1 MKKIDPL
8 TDYILRK
15 DSNVYRQEQGV
26 PSWGQLGA
34 HYTGRTLGSL
44 GTAAQTVGSG
54 ISTAAQAVGSGISKV
69 MPSVGSGGGQLA
81 SGISKAYGAADPYLK
96 AGAQA
101 VLDPLTH
108 PLTVGIGAAAAIIF
122 GAKKLYQN
130 YMSKAAEQCREAPD
144 KKQCMDKL
152 KVNGKEAVI
161 RNLNS
166 QLYRCQGNMECMRRI
181 RRTIERF
188 GGEAD

>member
-8 TDYILRK
+8 TDYILIK

-26 PSWGQLGA
+26 PSWGQ
-34 HYTGRTLGSL
+34 
-44 GTAAQTVGSG
+44 
-54 ISTAAQAVGSGISKV
+54 
-69 MPSVGSGGGQLA
+69 
-81 SGISKAYGAADPYLK
+81 
-96 AGAQA
+96 
-101 VLDPLTH
+101 
-108 PLTVGIGAAAAIIF
+108 LTVGIGAAAAIIF

-161 RNLNS
+161 RSLNS
-166 QLYRCQGNMECMRRI
+166 QMYRCQGDMECMRRI